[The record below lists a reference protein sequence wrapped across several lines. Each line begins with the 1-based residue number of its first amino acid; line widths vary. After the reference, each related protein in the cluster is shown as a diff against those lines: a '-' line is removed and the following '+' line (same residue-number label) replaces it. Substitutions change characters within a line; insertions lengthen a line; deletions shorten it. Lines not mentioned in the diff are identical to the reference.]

1 MSAAYRY
8 RMRKHHERCKSEP
21 ERDGTRHSLQHR
33 EQYIAGEEH
42 PHRGCLCSCFFCVL
56 SGRRKERCR
65 SGETGS
71 RGRQRESRSP
81 RRHISGGVKKKH
93 HPVRWV
99 ILLVLV
105 LVAVYLYRNW
115 PGTGTEEVSY
125 LPATAT
131 TQDLTTSDS
140 FTGAIA
146 AVDSQSVVSAIS
158 GAKVIE
164 VDVEEG
170 DMVEAGD
177 VIAKL
182 DTTSVEQQIREL
194 QVGEP
199 RRRPRFQHQ
208 QRAAADR
215 LRLSVPHLGPGV
227 LQQRGP
233 SEQRCGQ
240 HHDLQCHPER
250 AVRL

>member
-1 MSAAYRY
+1 M
-8 RMRKHHERCKSEP
+8 
-21 ERDGTRHSLQHR
+21 
-33 EQYIAGEEH
+33 
-42 PHRGCLCSCFFCVL
+42 
-56 SGRRKERCR
+56 
-65 SGETGS
+65 
-71 RGRQRESRSP
+71 
-81 RRHISGGVKKKH
+81 
-93 HPVRWV
+93 

-115 PGTGTEEVSY
+115 PGTGTKEVSY

-164 VDVEEG
+164 VDVGEG

-194 QVGEP
+194 QVSMSSSATKSSLSIESA
-199 RRRPRFQHQ
+199 Q
-208 QRAAADR
+208 QQYDT
-215 LRLSVPHLGPGV
+215 
-227 LQQRGP
+227 
-233 SEQRCGQ
+233 
-240 HHDLQCHPER
+240 
-250 AVRL
+250 